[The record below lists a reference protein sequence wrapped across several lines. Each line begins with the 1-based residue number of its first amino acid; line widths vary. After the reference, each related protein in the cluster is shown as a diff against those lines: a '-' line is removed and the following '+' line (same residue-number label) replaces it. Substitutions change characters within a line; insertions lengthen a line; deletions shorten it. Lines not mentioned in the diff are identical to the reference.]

1 MTPGVHARQQ
11 GVDDG
16 EAQRLMLCI
25 SLSIAV
31 PLWIEVV
38 REMPP
43 EQRAEVAAECGAIA
57 CYGNN
62 EDSIGPQGVNRGRGN
77 SGPERMTN
85 GMPPKRPGDIARIF
99 NATALGLAV
108 LAFAPGGVD
117 YLGMHWEAAE

>member
-1 MTPGVHARQQ
+1 MTPGMHARLQ

-16 EAQRLMLCI
+16 EVQRLMLCI

-38 REMPP
+38 REMTS
-43 EQRAEVAAECGAIA
+43 EQRAEVAEECHSLVN
-57 CYGNN
+57 YGNN
-62 EDSIGPQGVNRGRGN
+62 EPDLLHGRGT

-85 GMPPKRPGDIARIF
+85 GMPPKKRGDIARVF

-108 LAFAPGGVD
+108 MAFAPGGVNH
-117 YLGMHWEAAE
+117 LGIHWEARDE